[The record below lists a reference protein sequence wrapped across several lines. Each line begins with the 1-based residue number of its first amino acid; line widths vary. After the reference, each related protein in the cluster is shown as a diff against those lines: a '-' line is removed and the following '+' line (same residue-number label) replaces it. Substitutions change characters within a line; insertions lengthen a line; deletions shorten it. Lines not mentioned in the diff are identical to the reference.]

1 MTVPARLYHRVLVP
15 LDGSTAAE
23 FAIRFGADLA
33 SKHDAELVLLHLRF
47 VTAPVGGAEQ
57 AENEGQTEEQT
68 QEYLAGLRKDLRA
81 AGIRVQDQVAES
93 HDLSGTLLQ
102 FVESERISII
112 VMSTQGR
119 TAMMHWL
126 FGSNVE
132 RALNSLPV
140 PILLVRPIYQEIIVP
155 LDGSTWSE
163 TAIPRAVEIA
173 RVHGAEVIL
182 LHIYQSKAGNYAG
195 QWALAGQQEIA
206 DQTYE
211 QMRDQLV
218 ALRNRLR
225 AEGLTAREVLIRST
239 NPAQAICDFVNAEDG
254 INLIVM
260 STHGRTGLA
269 RWLVGSVAQKVL
281 KDARCPVTL
290 VHPDK

>member
-1 MTVPARLYHRVLVP
+1 MTVPARIYNRVLVP

-23 FAIRFGADLA
+23 FAVRFGADLA
-33 SKHDAELVLLHLRF
+33 SKHDAELVLLHVRYLSAP
-47 VTAPVGGAEQ
+47 VTAAEQ
-57 AENEGQTEEQT
+57 AQSEGRTLEQA
-68 QEYLAGLRKDLRA
+68 QEYLASLSKDLRG
-81 AGIRVQDQVAES
+81 AGIRVQGRVVES
-93 HDLSGTLLQ
+93 HDLPGALLR

-126 FGSNVE
+126 LGSNLE

-140 PILLVRPIYQEIIVP
+140 PILLVRPMYQKIIVP

-173 RVHGAEVIL
+173 RVHDAEVVL
-182 LHIYQSKAGNYAG
+182 LHVYQSKAGDYAG

-225 AEGLTAREVLIRST
+225 AEGLSAREVLIRST
-239 NPAQAICDFVNAEDG
+239 SPAQAICDFVNAEDG
-254 INLIVM
+254 ISLIVM

>member
-1 MTVPARLYHRVLVP
+1 MTVPARIYNRVLVP
-15 LDGSTAAE
+15 LDGSSAAE
-23 FAIRFGADLA
+23 FAVRFGADLA
-33 SKHDAELVLLHLRF
+33 SKHDAELVLLHVRHLSAPL
-47 VTAPVGGAEQ
+47 TAAEQ
-57 AENEGQTEEQT
+57 TESKDRMLEQA

-81 AGIRVQDQVAES
+81 AGIRAQDQLLES
-93 HDLSGTLLQ
+93 HDLPETLLK

-119 TAMMHWL
+119 TAMLHGL
-126 FGSNVE
+126 LGSNVE
-132 RALNSLPV
+132 RALNNLPV
-140 PILLVRPIYQEIIVP
+140 PILLVRPMYQKIIVP

-173 RVHGAEVIL
+173 RVHDAEVVL
-182 LHIYQSKAGNYAG
+182 LHVYQSKAGDYAG

-218 ALRNRLR
+218 ALRNGLR
-225 AEGLTAREVLIRST
+225 AEGLSAREVLIRST

-254 INLIVM
+254 ISLIVM

-281 KDARCPVTL
+281 KEARCPVTL

>member
-1 MTVPARLYHRVLVP
+1 MTVPARIYNRVLVP

-47 VTAPVGGAEQ
+47 VSTPVGDTEQ
-57 AENEGQTEEQT
+57 AETEGQTEAQT

-81 AGIRVQDQVAES
+81 AGIRVQDRVAES
-93 HDLSGTLLQ
+93 HDLSGTLFQ
-102 FVESERISII
+102 VVESERISVI

-119 TAMMHWL
+119 TPMMHWL

-132 RALNSLPV
+132 KALNSLPV
-140 PILLVRPIYQEIIVP
+140 PILLVRPMYQKIIVP

-173 RVHGAEVIL
+173 RVHDAEVVL
-182 LHIYQSKAGNYAG
+182 LHVYQSKAGRYEG

-225 AEGLTAREVLIRST
+225 AEGLSAREVLIRST

-269 RWLVGSVAQKVL
+269 RWLVGSVAQQVL
-281 KDARCPVTL
+281 KEARCPVTL